1 MDFIEALDTR
11 IQDVASLCVRCGKCF
26 EVCPMTGAAGLSA
39 ADPKSV
45 VSGVVDLTR
54 GGEGNE
60 AARRWAA
67 ACSSSGF
74 CRDACDYGV
83 DPLLLVKLANYSN
96 VRRRD
101 GDAVRKNGAASFRAV
116 AKVARI
122 VSRLQLDPD
131 TLARVQ
137 REAKPAR
144 SADDEDQPDVA
155 FYLGCNV
162 VKTPHIIL
170 LCLEILHAMG
180 FSCEIVGGDSS
191 ACCGINH
198 FRKGD
203 GETAG
208 RAGLAALTQIEAKR
222 ATTNLSWCPS
232 CQAQFEDVIL
242 PAHRLMTGRDDF
254 GMTPFFVFLERN
266 FDRLRPLLK
275 HAVHKRVSLN
285 ERPGRSDVV
294 RAVER
299 MLSEISGIELV
310 HLDVPRAGLMSS
322 YLTVAPKLKESL
334 RVVEFE
340 AAERA
345 GVTTLAT
352 IFHACQRELCKF
364 ESGVSFEIINVIEII
379 GESIGVRAED
389 TYKKLALAGSID
401 EALQHCAP
409 LIAEHGLNPD
419 EARDVL
425 LASLFVEKPL
435 QGAVQEVA

>member
-1 MDFIEALDTR
+1 MDFIEALDSR
-11 IQDVASLCVRCGKCF
+11 MQDAASMCVGCGRCF
-26 EVCPMTGAAGLSA
+26 EVCPMKEPIGLA
-39 ADPKSV
+39 EADPKHV
-45 VSGVVDLTR
+45 LGGIIDLIR
-54 GGEGNE
+54 GGTGNE
-60 AARRWAA
+60 AAQRWAG

-83 DPLLLVKLANYSN
+83 DPLFLVKMANYAN

-101 GDAVRKNGAASFRAV
+101 GEAVRRNGAASFRAV

-131 TLARVQ
+131 TLARLQ
-137 REAKPAR
+137 PEAKPTR
-144 SADDEDQPDVA
+144 DTDDENKPDIA

-162 VKTPHIIL
+162 VKTPHIVL
-170 LCLEILHAMG
+170 LCIEILHTMG
-180 FSCEIVGGDSS
+180 FSCEIIGGPS

-208 RAGLAALTQIEAKR
+208 RAGLAALSRIETKR
-222 ATTNLSWCPS
+222 ATTNITWCPS

-242 PAHRLMTGRDDF
+242 PAHRLMTGRDDL

-266 FDRLRPLLK
+266 LDKLRPLFK

-285 ERPGRSDVV
+285 ERPGRPDVV
-294 RAVER
+294 RAVELL
-299 MLSEISGIELV
+299 LSEISGIELV
-310 HLDVPRAGLMSS
+310 HLDVPRAGLMST
-322 YLTVAPKLKESL
+322 YLTVAPKLKDSL
-334 RVVEFE
+334 RVAEFE
-340 AAERA
+340 AASRA

-364 ESGVSFEIINVIEII
+364 QNGVSFEIINVIEII
-379 GESIGVRAED
+379 GESIGIRAED

-409 LIAEHGLNPD
+409 LIAEHGLDPD

-425 LASLFVEKPL
+425 MASLFVEKPL

>member
-1 MDFIEALDTR
+1 MEFIEALNTR
-11 IQDVASLCVRCGKCF
+11 IQDVASLCVGCGKCF
-26 EVCPMTGAAGLSA
+26 EVCPMTKAISLSA

-45 VSGVVDLTR
+45 VSGIVDLTR
-54 GGEGNE
+54 GGDGNE
-60 AARRWAA
+60 DARRWAA

-122 VSRLQLDPD
+122 VSRLQLDRE
-131 TLARVQ
+131 TLARLLP
-137 REAKPAR
+137 EAKPVGG
-144 SADDEDQPDVA
+144 ADDENPDIA

-162 VKTPHIIL
+162 IKTPHIVLI
-170 LCLEILHAMG
+170 CVEILHAMG
-180 FSCEIVGGDSS
+180 FSCEIIGGSS

-208 RAGLAALTQIEAKR
+208 RAGLAALRQIEAKR
-222 ATTNLSWCPS
+222 ATANLSWCPT

-242 PAHRLMTGRDDF
+242 PAHRLMTGRDDL

-266 FDRLRPLLK
+266 LERLRPLFRNP
-275 HAVHKRVSLN
+275 VHKRVALN
-285 ERPGRSDVV
+285 ERPGRSDAV
-294 RAVER
+294 RAVEHL
-299 MLSEISGIELV
+299 LSEISGIELV

-322 YLTVAPKLKESL
+322 YLTVAPKLKENL
-334 RVVEFE
+334 RVAEFE
-340 AAERA
+340 AAARA

-364 ESGVSFEIINVIEII
+364 ENGASFEIINAIEII
-379 GESIGVRAED
+379 GESIGIRAED

-401 EALQHCAP
+401 DALQHCAP
-409 LIAEHGLNPD
+409 LVAEHGLNLD
-419 EARDVL
+419 EAREVL
-425 LASLFVEKPL
+425 MASLFVERVL
-435 QGAVQEVA
+435 QGAVQEIG